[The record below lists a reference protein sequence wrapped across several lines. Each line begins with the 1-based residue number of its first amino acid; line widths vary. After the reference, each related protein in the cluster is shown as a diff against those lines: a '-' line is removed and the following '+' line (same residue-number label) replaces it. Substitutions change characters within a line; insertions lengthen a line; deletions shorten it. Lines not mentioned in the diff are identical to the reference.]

1 MPLRYQVSRLLD
13 HGYRGEVEHLRID
26 LSHLDEY
33 KQINSVIWDRL
44 VDYQRK
50 WNKLIYLLEALMHSE
65 DAKVKN
71 FIENTDIELMS
82 DDLKFLTWLYRNA
95 DRFPVV
101 DFWASVIGPQIAVML
116 RNIEMSYSEG
126 VGCGHGLMCT
136 LEVIK

>member
-1 MPLRYQVSRLLD
+1 LLD

-26 LSHLDEY
+26 LTHLENY
-33 KQINSVIWDRL
+33 KKNLDKKVWARL

-50 WNKLIYLLEALMHSE
+50 WNKLIFLLEALMHSE

-71 FIENTDIELMS
+71 FLENTDIELMS
-82 DDLKFLTWLYRNA
+82 DDLKFITWLYRNN

-101 DFWASVIGPQIAVML
+101 DFWASIIGPQIAVIL
-116 RNIEMSYSEG
+116 RNMEMSYSEG
-126 VGCGHGLMCT
+126 VGCGHGLLCA